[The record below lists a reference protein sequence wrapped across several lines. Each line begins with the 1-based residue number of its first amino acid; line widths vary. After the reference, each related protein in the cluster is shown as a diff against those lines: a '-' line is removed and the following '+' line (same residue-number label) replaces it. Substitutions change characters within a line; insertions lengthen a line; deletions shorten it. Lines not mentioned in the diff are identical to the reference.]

1 MTEKRLKTGQFL
13 WRMTPEK
20 KEAMEAAAASQ
31 GRTLSNLLDWLTD
44 DYLRSIAKTRR
55 PRPKE

>member
-20 KEAMEAAAASQ
+20 KAAMEKAADAE
-31 GRTLSNLLDWLTD
+31 GRTLSNLLDKLTD
-44 DYLRSIAKTRR
+44 DFLRKKGLW
-55 PRPKE
+55 PPKDK